1 MKKTKKSKFLPCG
14 FVDPKFEISLQS
26 QLWSFISERIVYC
39 CPNKLCRAHRR
50 RTHGCAET
58 ASFLVCPGPA
68 PDGSCLRLQVSP
80 IRVTGFWCFVVASN
94 RVTSRNIRTQRR
106 GVKTLKLAGNSITKI
121 FMFNVFQHLKKRLKQ
136 SFQWF
141 GNHEI
146 KYLNIWIY
154 FGKHTDRWTHVKIPF
169 ILQTECLP
177 LKRNFNWCMV
187 RKWRVRNRFT
197 NREIINFSKRRFD
210 FGCKIIQQRGM
221 KPMLCYACGFEVW
234 GFLDLWLWNKSLK
247 TDNGK

>member
-1 MKKTKKSKFLPCG
+1 MKLQKW
-14 FVDPKFEISLQS
+14 ENSLLLFQHTVS
-26 QLWSFISERIVYC
+26 GPPQT
-39 CPNKLCRAHRR
+39 PR

-68 PDGSCLRLQVSP
+68 PDGSCLKLQVSP

-169 ILQTECLP
+169 INYKQ
-177 LKRNFNWCMV
+177 NVFFW
-187 RKWRVRNRFT
+187 
-197 NREIINFSKRRFD
+197 REISTDVWSESGEYVIDSRTGKLS
-210 FGCKIIQQRGM
+210 ISQREDLTLVA
-221 KPMLCYACGFEVW
+221 KSYSREVWILCYAMHTGLRFEASLTYGYGIKVW
-234 GFLDLWLWNKSLK
+234 KRTMENEVV
-247 TDNGK
+247 

>member
-1 MKKTKKSKFLPCG
+1 MKLQKWENSLLLFQHTKSGPQT
-14 FVDPKFEISLQS
+14 P
-26 QLWSFISERIVYC
+26 
-39 CPNKLCRAHRR
+39 R

-68 PDGSCLRLQVSP
+68 HDGSCLKLQVSP

-210 FGCKIIQQRGM
+210 LVAKSYSR
-221 KPMLCYACGFEVW
+221 EVW
-234 GFLDLWLWNKSLK
+234 SLFYAMHAGLRLPWLMVME
-247 TDNGK
+247 